1 MKKKSIGKKTK
12 FLLTGII
19 GILVIVLIILIASSK
34 EGNVEYNVKST
45 LSRLVEKSD
54 LETVDFTYNVIAKQ
68 CKKKG
73 KCDKKSN
80 NINDFEYVISCK
92 GNVTVGID
100 FKDVK
105 VKVEEEK
112 KILSITLPD
121 AKIKEINV
129 LSKKFMN
136 GDDVPA
142 DELANA
148 EKLCNDTVNEK
159 SENDK
164 ELLTAAKEQAQVVLE
179 SFYSQ
184 WIKAY
189 NDEYKV
195 EVK

>member
-105 VKVEEEK
+105 VKVDEEK

-136 GDDVPA
+136 GNDVPA